1 MTKAIR
7 ELNIVVFKIKRVV
20 KYASEHKMIHPSAPG
35 NRDEKKV
42 PKQKYK
48 IALITGCRISFI
60 CTPAMD
66 ESMMRSYKISII

>member
-1 MTKAIR
+1 
-7 ELNIVVFKIKRVV
+7 
-20 KYASEHKMIHPSAPG
+20 MIYPSAPG